1 MKQTLYF
8 LFIFIFINS
17 NFLTA
22 DTLPDC
28 PSDKKQVYH
37 NCFGTHSDPGISY
50 TGEWQNNK
58 MNGMGTIS
66 FENGASYTGDDRA
79 LPNLAWQSL
88 MDNYFI
94 YHLYKVKFFLWY
106 AEIKQIL

>member
-79 LPNLAWQSL
+79 LPNLA
-88 MDNYFI
+88 
-94 YHLYKVKFFLWY
+94 
-106 AEIKQIL
+106 